1 MRDESY
7 VVVLDAVSGGSGLA
21 SACRT
26 SGGPYEETSVAA
38 PTPIGFGV
46 RPGGDYPRRVLKLVL
61 PKGSLERSTMEL
73 FEAADLPVRR
83 DSSVAYNATIDDPRI
98 ESVRILRPQEIP
110 TYVADGLFDLGI
122 TGRDW
127 VEETGSKVNSLGELK
142 YSKATTNPITVVV
155 AVPGDSE
162 WQSVTDL
169 PAGVRVSTEYPEL
182 TKRFFADKGVDA
194 DIRLS
199 YGATEAKVPDIV
211 DVVVDITETG
221 SALRAAGLRIID
233 VILVSYTELVANPA
247 AFADPEKRHAMDQV
261 LTLLRGVLEARG
273 KVLLKLNV
281 AAESLDAVIGV
292 LPAMKTP
299 TVNELYGSAGYAV
312 ETVVPKNEIN
322 ILIPALKDAGAT
334 DLIELPLS
342 KIVH

>member
-1 MRDESY
+1 M
-7 VVVLDAVSGGSGLA
+7 
-21 SACRT
+21 
-26 SGGPYEETSVAA
+26 
-38 PTPIGFGV
+38 
-46 RPGGDYPRRVLKLVL
+46 LKLVL

-83 DSSVAYNATIDDPRI
+83 DSSVSYKATIDDPRI

-127 VEETGSKVNSLGELK
+127 VEETGSEVTSLGELR

-155 AVPGDSE
+155 AVPGDSPY
-162 WQSVTDL
+162 QSVSDL
-169 PAGVRVSTEYPEL
+169 PSGVRVSTEYPEL
-182 TKRFFADKGVDA
+182 TRRYFADKGVDA

-211 DVVVDITETG
+211 DCVVDITETG
-221 SALRAAGLRIID
+221 SALRAAGLRVID

-247 AFADPEKRHAMDQV
+247 AFADPDKRHAMEQV
-261 LTLLRGVLEARG
+261 LTLLSGVLEARG
-273 KVLLKLNV
+273 KVLVKLNV
-281 AAESLDAVIGV
+281 AADSLDGVIEV

-312 ETVVPKNEIN
+312 ETVVPKREIN

-334 DLIELPLS
+334 DIIELPLS